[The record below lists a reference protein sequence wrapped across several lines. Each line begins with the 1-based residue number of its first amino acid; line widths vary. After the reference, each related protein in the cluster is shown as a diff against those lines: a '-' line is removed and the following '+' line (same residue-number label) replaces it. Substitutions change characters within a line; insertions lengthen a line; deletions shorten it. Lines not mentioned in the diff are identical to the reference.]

1 MNCLIAAWNDHESEL
16 RAWLRRRLADPAEA
30 DDFLQDLFLKALR
43 QGERFCDLANARA
56 WLFQVARHE
65 LADRY
70 RQTRGTVELTDD
82 LPQPVD
88 ESDPVDG
95 LAVCLPRVLSELSPD
110 DRDAIE
116 QCDIRRQPQ
125 ADFAA
130 ARGLTLSAVKSRVQ
144 RARVRLKQRLSEA
157 CQVQLDACGRVSD
170 FVPRKAVD

>member
-1 MNCLIAAWNDHESEL
+1 MARTPISDNSWSSVPAMNCLITAWNDHEPEL
-16 RAWLRRRLADPAEA
+16 RAWLRRRLGDPAEA
-30 DDFLQDLFLKALR
+30 DDLLQALFLKALR
-43 QGERFCDLANARA
+43 QGERFCDVANARA

-70 RQTRGTVELTDD
+70 RQTRWTVALDDD

-95 LAVCLPRVLSELSPD
+95 LAACLPRVLSELSPD

-116 QCDIRRQPQ
+116 QCDIRSQPQ

-130 ARGLTLSAVKSRVQ
+130 ARVTLPDTQSLEL
-144 RARVRLKQRLSEA
+144 ARDDAGSFSFRLEE
-157 CQVQLDACGRVSD
+157 V
-170 FVPRKAVD
+170 